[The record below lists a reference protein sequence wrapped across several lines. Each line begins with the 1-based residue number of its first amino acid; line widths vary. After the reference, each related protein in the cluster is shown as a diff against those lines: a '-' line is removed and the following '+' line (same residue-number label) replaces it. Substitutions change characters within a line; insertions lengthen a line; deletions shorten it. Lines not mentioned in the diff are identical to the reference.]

1 MKRVREKMRDVE
13 RRMETVS
20 KHLPDHYEEFA
31 ELDIKRDGIYKNV
44 EIAIQS
50 CYDIAV
56 MIVKEERLA
65 VPEDE
70 ASIPLLLAEAGI
82 ISTEQAETLQDMKGF
97 RNVLAHRYGRIDDE
111 AAFNTIQ
118 DGLDDFE
125 GYLTEVR
132 EYLDT
137 REEDQE

>member
-70 ASIPLLLAEAGI
+70 ASIPLLLAEAGHFNR
-82 ISTEQAETLQDMKGF
+82 TG
-97 RNVLAHRYGRIDDE
+97 RNTAGYEGVSKRVSPSLWPDRRRGGVQHNSGR
-111 AAFNTIQ
+111 A
-118 DGLDDFE
+118 
-125 GYLTEVR
+125 
-132 EYLDT
+132 
-137 REEDQE
+137 